1 MPGIEI
7 NQSNTGRV
15 REMFRQY
22 TQYNRRETD
31 ALAIDQSRKLATDLY
46 NATADIAPTRAEIAA
61 DVKALGW
68 KIPAFFGDG
77 RMGRGTAKNW
87 LGLAFARQQ
96 GRIRKRG
103 RKSKKDHQDEATF
116 MAAKPTLAQMQ
127 AFVIKLRDKA
137 RLYLASGWLGA
148 IVDLGGSTKSTS
160 GFVDRNRGGATIF
173 RSPGLLQVIFW
184 NRTPGILTMQDK
196 KDFVGKAMAAR
207 VADMWIYVR
216 KKQAQGLAYLKR
228 AA

>member
-7 NQSNTGRV
+7 SSSNTGRV

-22 TQYNRRETD
+22 TQYNKRDSD
-31 ALAIDQSRKLATDLY
+31 ALAIDQTRKLANDLY
-46 NATADIAPTRAEIAA
+46 NATAEIAPTRAEIAA

-68 KIPAFFGDG
+68 KIPTRFADG
-77 RMGRGTAKNW
+77 RLGRGTIKNW
-87 LGLAFARQQ
+87 LGLAYAKQQ
-96 GRIRKRG
+96 RRIRKRG

-116 MAAKPTLAQMQ
+116 MAGKPTLAQMQ
-127 AFVIKLRDKA
+127 AFVIKLRNAA

-148 IVDLGGSTKSTS
+148 IVDLGGSTKASS
-160 GFVDRNRGGATIF
+160 GFVDRDRGGATIF
-173 RSPGLLQVIFW
+173 RSPGLVQVIFW

-196 KDFVGKAMAAR
+196 KDFVGKAIAAR
-207 VADMWIYVR
+207 VSDMWEYIRR
-216 KKQAQGLAYLKR
+216 KQTEGLAYLKR

>member
-7 NQSNTGRV
+7 SSHNTGRV
-15 REMFRQY
+15 REMYRQY
-22 TQYNRRETD
+22 TQYNRRESD
-31 ALAIDQSRKLATDLY
+31 ALAIDQSRKLANDLY
-46 NATADIAPTRAEIAA
+46 NATAEIAPTRAEIAA

-68 KIPAFFGDG
+68 KIPSFFADG

-87 LGLAFARQQ
+87 LGLAFAKQQ

-103 RKSKKDHQDEATF
+103 RKSKMDHLDEQTF
-116 MAAKPTLAQMQ
+116 LALKPTLAQMQ

-148 IVDLGGSTKSTS
+148 IVDLGGTTKATS

-173 RSPGLLQVIFW
+173 RSPGLVQVIFW

-196 KDFVGKAMAAR
+196 KDFVGKAIAAR
-207 VADMWIYVR
+207 VADMWQYIRR
-216 KKQAQGLAYLKR
+216 KQVEGLQRLKR